1 MESNQKDILEKLNEI
16 LKRLDVIEDD
26 IHYLKTGNDNMTRH
40 ISFIES
46 VYNYVKTPLFYI
58 VDKVKPIKGGEIPK
72 TVLY

>member
-1 MESNQKDILEKLNEI
+1 
-16 LKRLDVIEDD
+16 
-26 IHYLKTGNDNMTRH
+26 MTRH